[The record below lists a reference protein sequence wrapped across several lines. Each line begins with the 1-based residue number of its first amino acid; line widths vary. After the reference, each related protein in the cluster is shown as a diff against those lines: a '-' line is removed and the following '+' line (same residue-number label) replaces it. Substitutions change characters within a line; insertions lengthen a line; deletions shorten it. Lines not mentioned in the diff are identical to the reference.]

1 LIKIYVEIFDR
12 VFKDLI
18 KKGIINLKSRSNKL
32 IKSFSFSIKNK
43 ILKEIDYNP
52 EDFAIYNYE
61 RIKRKTFNIYT
72 YKEKRRYY
80 IEVINPKYIKLKEKY
95 LNIII

>member
-1 LIKIYVEIFDR
+1 MIKIYVEIFDR

-43 ILKEIDYNP
+43 ILKETNYNP
-52 EDFAIYNYE
+52 KDFAIYDYE
-61 RIKRKTFNIYT
+61 RMKKKALDIYT
-72 YKEKRRYY
+72 YKKKKKRY
-80 IEVINPKYIKLKEKY
+80 IETIDPKYIKLEKKY